1 MHAALCRPTDTTL
14 DVLHVERRAA
24 DHSANMGSSAPTIL
38 SILSGVGWLARQF
51 ERRRPIDFSVDASHV
66 LAEMANDGA
75 DRRFGTALGSYNYNL
90 Q

>member
-1 MHAALCRPTDTTL
+1 
-14 DVLHVERRAA
+14 
-24 DHSANMGSSAPTIL
+24 L

-66 LAEMANDGA
+66 LAEMASDGA